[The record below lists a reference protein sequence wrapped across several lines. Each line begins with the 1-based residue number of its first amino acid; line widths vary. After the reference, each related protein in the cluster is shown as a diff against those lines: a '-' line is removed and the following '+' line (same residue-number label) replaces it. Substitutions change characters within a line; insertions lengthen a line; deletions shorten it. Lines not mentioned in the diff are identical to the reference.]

1 MCAGFGADRVALA
14 SAIAD
19 YQESQSEDTAQALYW
34 AAEPRRQEIVRRL
47 NLAPGGTAAIVK
59 MRALVLDSLQ
69 QHKDLAPLDADFLH
83 LLSSWF
89 NRGFLVL
96 RRIDWSTSAAILEKV
111 IRYEAVHEINGWDDL
126 RRRIEPSDRRCFAFF
141 HPQLAD
147 EPLIFVEVALTAA
160 IPRAVGALLSPDHQ
174 PMAAEAATTAVFY
187 SISNTQR
194 GLAGV
199 SFGDF
204 LIKQVV
210 EELRRDLP
218 QIATFVTLSPIPGF
232 VAWLRHEQAAP
243 NGLLD
248 EETRTA
254 ITKMDAAWTPSA
266 DARDPMEGPLM
277 KAAAHYLLRAKT
289 GNGLPI
295 DPVARFHLR
304 NGARIERIN
313 FAADLSKRG
322 LSQAAG
328 LMVNYLYDLDEIE
341 RNHEAFA
348 AGGEIAASGQ
358 VQKLLVSV
366 APALKH
372 QMNRL

>member
-1 MCAGFGADRVALA
+1 
-14 SAIAD
+14 
-19 YQESQSEDTAQALYW
+19 
-34 AAEPRRQEIVRRL
+34 
-47 NLAPGGTAAIVK
+47 
-59 MRALVLDSLQ
+59 
-69 QHKDLAPLDADFLH
+69 
-83 LLSSWF
+83 
-89 NRGFLVL
+89 
-96 RRIDWSTSAAILEKV
+96 
-111 IRYEAVHEINGWDDL
+111 
-126 RRRIEPSDRRCFAFF
+126 
-141 HPQLAD
+141 
-147 EPLIFVEVALTAA
+147 
-160 IPRAVGALLSPDHQ
+160 
-174 PMAAEAATTAVFY
+174 
-187 SISNTQR
+187 
-194 GLAGV
+194 
-199 SFGDF
+199 
-204 LIKQVV
+204 
-210 EELRRDLP
+210 
-218 QIATFVTLSPIPGF
+218 
-232 VAWLRHEQAAP
+232 
-243 NGLLD
+243 
-248 EETRTA
+248 
-254 ITKMDAAWTPSA
+254 MDAAWTPSA